1 MIFAFLSFFDRI
13 QKRMIYLDMMRH
25 IFLYGAFWNPPVS
38 SNLKSVNLP
47 IPDQFQHLVSSN
59 LQNGAALFQ
68 RIKARK
74 RLAHDQ
80 ILLGLSDFVDIR
92 RVLFIRVLF
101 DLGKVYYCI
110 EETGIGPC
118 GRCGQNQTE
127 INSFVTVS
135 AD

>member
-13 QKRMIYLDMMRH
+13 QQRMIYLDMMRH

-80 ILLGLSDFVDIR
+80 ILLSRAVGF
-92 RVLFIRVLF
+92 
-101 DLGKVYYCI
+101 C
-110 EETGIGPC
+110 
-118 GRCGQNQTE
+118 
-127 INSFVTVS
+127 
-135 AD
+135 